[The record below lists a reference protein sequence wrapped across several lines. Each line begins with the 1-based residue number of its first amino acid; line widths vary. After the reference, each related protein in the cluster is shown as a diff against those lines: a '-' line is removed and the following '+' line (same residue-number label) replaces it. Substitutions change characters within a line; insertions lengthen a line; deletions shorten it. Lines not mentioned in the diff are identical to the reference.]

1 VTLAFDTW
9 LHQGLITAGV
19 AILGLCGLA
28 FSIAAQATLADVI
41 DGVLI
46 LVDKPFRVRHRIQL
60 QDLQTWGDVISMGVR
75 TTRIRTLDNR
85 LVIVPNSRIGRGQ
98 IVNYSYPDDRYRLEV
113 NFGVAYGTDIEAV
126 RQLSV
131 MAVRQVDL
139 ILPDRPIEALVDA
152 LDDSAVRFRVRCW
165 IDSYADFRR
174 ARDRVQ
180 TQLYKALQAK
190 GIESPINTTSV
201 RMLPASSSHD
211 LDTAV
216 WP

>member
-1 VTLAFDTW
+1 MTFAFDAW
-9 LHQGLITAGV
+9 FHQGLIAVGV

-60 QDLQTWGDVISMGVR
+60 QDLQTWGDVISIGVR

-85 LVIVPNSRIGRGQ
+85 LVIVPNSRIGRSQ

-113 NFGVAYGTDIEAV
+113 NFGVAHGTDIEAV

-139 ILPDRPIEALVDA
+139 ILQDRPIEALVDA
-152 LDDSAVRFRVRCW
+152 LDDSAEQKESAAVVEPCLQRGNFLFRHLLNLLRPNQLE
-165 IDSYADFRR
+165 RR
-174 ARDRVQ
+174 
-180 TQLYKALQAK
+180 
-190 GIESPINTTSV
+190 E
-201 RMLPASSSHD
+201 PASCP
-211 LDTAV
+211 V
-216 WP
+216 I

>member
-1 VTLAFDTW
+1 VTFDFDAW
-9 LHQGLITAGV
+9 FHQGLITAGIAV
-19 AILGLCGLA
+19 LGLCGLA

-41 DGVLI
+41 DGVII

-60 QDLQTWGDVISMGVR
+60 QDLQTWGDVISIGVR
-75 TTRIRTLDNR
+75 TTRIRTLGNR
-85 LVIVPNSRIGRGQ
+85 LVIVPNSRINRGQ
-98 IVNYSYPDDRYRLEV
+98 VVNYSYPDDRYRLEV

-126 RQLSV
+126 RRLSV
-131 MAVRQVDL
+131 AAVGRVDL

-180 TQLYKALQAK
+180 TQLYWALQEA
-190 GIESPINTTSV
+190 GIDSPISVTSV
-201 RMLPASSSHD
+201 RMLPGVPGHELS
-211 LDTAV
+211 V
-216 WP
+216 FG

>member
-1 VTLAFDTW
+1 MTFAFDAW
-9 LHQGLITAGV
+9 FHQGLITAGI

-60 QDLQTWGDVISMGVR
+60 QDLQTWGDVISIGVR

-180 TQLYKALQAK
+180 TKLYQALQAA
-190 GIESPINTTSV
+190 GIESPINATSV
-201 RMLPASSSHD
+201 RMSPATSRRA
-211 LDTAV
+211 LDGAV